1 MLPMQLPFK
10 EADLPCVTR
19 LQVLKFIGYD
29 LRDPIPGDECS
40 ITPNINPYEIPDMTF
55 CYDVY
60 FMSASKTR
68 PFKSRWSRKEHPNL
82 LEWIID
88 LLTIKTSI
96 TNSEDLP
103 VIVKTLH
110 NVSSVESSVFTIL
123 PSETKT
129 LEAFPLTEIHGFIE
143 TSNMS
148 VFVYFDYVWQNPGE
162 EAHFVVTF
170 NAAPFLK
177 REFEVNRDGEA
188 NKLMNWRRDLLK
200 MYKSILNSV
209 VHRLFTDTGWKLVAL
224 PPLIEDEVR
233 SEDLIVIPT
242 LTDAEKVE
250 SVEAR
255 QSFEP
260 NLNGASC
267 NLTSYTLLPTELPTG
282 SVAPH
287 LVQSEVY
294 KWTGKKYRVSHMSML
309 HLPRGCVMRPHVIDY
324 EIAAVFVTST
334 NEYPSRKQDF
344 RLVVEVKEEK
354 VDITIDQSNF
364 LLYPAGALLTWK

>member
-1 MLPMQLPFK
+1 M
-10 EADLPCVTR
+10 
-19 LQVLKFIGYD
+19 
-29 LRDPIPGDECS
+29 
-40 ITPNINPYEIPDMTF
+40 
-55 CYDVY
+55 
-60 FMSASKTR
+60 
-68 PFKSRWSRKEHPNL
+68 
-82 LEWIID
+82 
-88 LLTIKTSI
+88 TIKTSI

-188 NKLMNWRRDLLK
+188 KKLMRWRKDLLK

-255 QSFEP
+255 QSFETH
-260 NLNGASC
+260 LNGASC

-309 HLPRGCVMRPHVIDY
+309 HLPRGCVMRPHVSTTKLRQCLLHRQTNIRP
-324 EIAAVFVTST
+324 ENRTSDLLLKL
-334 NEYPSRKQDF
+334 RK
-344 RLVVEVKEEK
+344 RKW
-354 VDITIDQSNF
+354 I
-364 LLYPAGALLTWK
+364 